1 MTVPTPP
8 PPPGLRRVALASLV
22 GTAIEWYDFFI
33 YGTAAVL
40 VFAPQFFPGASDFA
54 GTLAAFSTLA
64 VGFLARP
71 LGGALMGHF
80 GDRAGRKSMLVL
92 SLLLMGGATFA
103 IGLLPTYD
111 RIGLWAPI
119 MLVLLRFLQGF
130 GVGGEWGGAVLLAVE
145 NAPPGKR
152 GFYGSFPQMGVPAGV
167 ILSNSVFLIIL
178 ATAGKQAFIDW
189 AWRLPFLGSIVLVV
203 AGMLIR
209 AKIGETA
216 EFAARRSQGVRRN
229 PLLSVIKRN
238 PRQLLLAGGTFLANN
253 AIGYIMIVYMLS
265 YGTKTLKLSQNTM
278 LTLVLIA
285 SAVWL
290 VTLPLFSALSDQIGR
305 RAVFTGGG
313 IILLVWSIPFFLL
326 LDTASIPLMVVA
338 VVVTALGLSATYGP
352 QAALFAE
359 LFDAD
364 VRYSGA
370 SLGYQLGAVFGGGF
384 APFIAA
390 WLYGTTGSSLWIGG
404 YLGVLAL
411 ISFACITVLRER
423 ARPTTE
429 VGPSAPEG
437 AGVRA
442 HPRHRDAISDIS

>member
-1 MTVPTPP
+1 MSVPTPP
-8 PPPGLRRVALASLV
+8 TPRDLRRVALASLV

-40 VFAPQFFPGASDFA
+40 VFAPQFFPGSSDLA

-80 GDRAGRKSMLVL
+80 GDRVGRKSMLVL
-92 SLLLMGGATFA
+92 SLLLMGSATFA
-103 IGLLPTYD
+103 IGLLPTYAD
-111 RIGLWAPI
+111 IGVWAPI
-119 MLVLLRFLQGF
+119 LLVLLRFLQGF

-145 NAPPGKR
+145 NAPAGKR

-167 ILSNSVFLIIL
+167 ILSNSVFLLIL
-178 ATAGKQAFIDW
+178 ATAGKQGFIDW
-189 AWRLPFLGSIVLVV
+189 AWRLPFLGSIVLVA

-209 AKIGETA
+209 AKIGETP
-216 EFAARRSQGVRRN
+216 EFEERQSRGVQRN
-229 PLLSVIKRN
+229 PLLSVIKNN

-253 AIGYIMIVYMLS
+253 AIGYVMIVYMLS

-278 LTLVLIA
+278 LTLVLVA
-285 SAVWL
+285 SFVWL
-290 VTLPLFSALSDQIGR
+290 VTLPIFSAMSDRVGR
-305 RAVFTGGG
+305 SPVFLGGG
-313 IILLVWSIPFFLL
+313 LVLLVWSIPFFVL
-326 LDTASIPLMVVA
+326 LDTKTIPLMVVA

-370 SLGYQLGAVFGGGF
+370 SLGYQVGAIFGGGF

-390 WLYGTTGSSLWIGG
+390 WLQGTTGSSLWVGV
-404 YLGVLAL
+404 YLTALAL
-411 ISFACITVLRER
+411 ISLVSIHVLRGQ
-423 ARPTTE
+423 ARTTVE
-429 VGPSAPEG
+429 ATPQLV
-437 AGVRA
+437 
-442 HPRHRDAISDIS
+442 